1 MRRHTLLRLLAL
13 GALAAALPLACG
25 PSREVTR
32 VDPEIVVDFDYRF
45 DEDDA
50 RAVADAM
57 IDQALDHPWLDQ
69 WFVDHARRPVV
80 IVGFVRNDTS
90 DYIDTA
96 LFTKQIERALIDSGR
111 IRLVAESTV
120 RDELRDERLQGQEYS
135 RPETVKRLAYELG
148 ADLMLLGR
156 VGESLDLTLDQQS
169 GSVYYQVN
177 LELIDIES
185 NEKLWIGER
194 QIEKL
199 VETRG

>member
-1 MRRHTLLRLLAL
+1 MPISRFL
-13 GALAAALPLACG
+13 LAAASLLPLALASCG

-32 VDPEIVVDFDYRF
+32 VDPAIVVDYDYRF

-57 IDQALDHPWLDQ
+57 IDQALEHPWIDQ
-69 WFVDHARRPVV
+69 WLVDKARRPIV

-90 DYIDTA
+90 DYIDA
-96 LFTKQIERALIDSGR
+96 SLFTKQIERALIDSGR
-111 IRLVAESTV
+111 IRLVAEQNV
-120 RDELRDERLQGQEYS
+120 REQIRDERLQGQEYN

-156 VGESLDLTLDQQS
+156 VGESLDLTRDRRA
-169 GSVYYQVN
+169 GSVYYQVD

-199 VETRG
+199 VRDRG